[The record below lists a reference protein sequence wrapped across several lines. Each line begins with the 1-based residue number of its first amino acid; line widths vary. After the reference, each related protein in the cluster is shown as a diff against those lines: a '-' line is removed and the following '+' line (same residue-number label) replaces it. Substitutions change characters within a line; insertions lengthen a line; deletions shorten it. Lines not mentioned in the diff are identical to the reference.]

1 MIPWKRQTLRA
12 TPEIDGTA
20 SHDWDAFLETK
31 LAELTVGLS
40 RNRDAMLWLQD
51 RATDDGS
58 LLAMVGTA
66 LAAIR
71 QQERSLAEIQRGVR
85 ERRCSI
91 LANGMS

>member
-1 MIPWKRQTLRA
+1 MVPWKRETVR
-12 TPEIDGTA
+12 TKPEIDGTA
-20 SHDWDAFLETK
+20 SREWDAFLDAK
-31 LAELTVGLS
+31 LTELTVGLN

-71 QQERSLAEIQRGVR
+71 QQERSLAEIHQRVH
-85 ERRCSI
+85 ERRCST
-91 LANGMS
+91 LMNRVS